1 MTTIR
6 IAPTK
11 PFTDPQTAARFDML
25 TDFYGDEATFRRTLL
40 PFLDESPP
48 CSLRLIDWLMTNYSK
63 DHGVMFSKEF
73 HGQTQNVVLDT
84 EYRNWSK
91 TWRRPLFDMFRRG
104 EESDAAQPRV
114 RISLGDNVYETTVAQ
129 MNVSSFRCLLYS
141 NATPCAT

>member
-1 MTTIR
+1 MNVR

-25 TDFYGDEATFRRTLL
+25 AAFYEDATMFRSTLL
-40 PFLDESPP
+40 PFLDDSPP

-63 DHGVMFSKEF
+63 DRGVVFSRSSA
-73 HGQTQNVVLDT
+73 GRLNVVLDT

-104 EESDAAQPRV
+104 DESRRRNWMHHARREELRDDRGTDEC
-114 RISLGDNVYETTVAQ
+114 RCTVG
-129 MNVSSFRCLLYS
+129 LY
-141 NATPCAT
+141 